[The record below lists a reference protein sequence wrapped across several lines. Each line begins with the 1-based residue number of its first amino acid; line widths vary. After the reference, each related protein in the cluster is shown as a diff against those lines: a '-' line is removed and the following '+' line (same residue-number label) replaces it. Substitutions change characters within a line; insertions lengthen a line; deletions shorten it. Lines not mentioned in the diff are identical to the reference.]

1 MLTEMK
7 QIVVDF
13 GPVRAVDHVDF
24 TVHSGEI
31 VGLLGENGAGKSTL
45 MNVLAGT
52 FPPTEGEILLDGKP
66 VRFHNALQSMER
78 GIRFIHQELNL
89 CNDLRVFENMY
100 LAQEIRLPSGM
111 LNQKEM
117 ARRAGE
123 VFQRMNVEI
132 DPWMLVE
139 DLQVADKQLVEI
151 ARALLFQCDLIIMD
165 EPTTALS
172 NKEIDNLFVIMRQL
186 KEQGVGFI
194 YISHKM
200 PEIFEICDTYSVLR
214 DGCLIGSGR
223 IADVDEKQV
232 TEMMIGRSLADD
244 DFDHKPCYAGDEIA
258 YRAQGLSGDLFEDI
272 SFELRKGEI
281 LAFTGLQSS
290 GKDQLADA
298 LFGVIPH
305 TGTLTHGSQV
315 MEDGIHRYMKSGV
328 AMVPRNR
335 KERGIHN
342 DLSIYDNLSM
352 GFFNTLMKKLLIVPR
367 EEKQRYQREKERLA
381 IKTDNPENPI
391 TSLSGGNQQK
401 VILGRWLETGAD
413 VLIFDNPTQ
422 GIDVGTKFEIYHLL
436 IRLAQQGKS
445 ILLFSSEFP
454 EIRKV
459 ADRCVILY
467 KGKINKVLE
476 RSEMNESDMMYY
488 STGANL
494 EMNHQ
499 DAAPADKGEE

>member
-24 TVHSGEI
+24 TVPAGEI

-52 FPPTEGEILLDGKP
+52 FPPAQGEILLDGKP
-66 VRFHNALQSMER
+66 VRFHNARQSMEH

-100 LAQEIRLPSGM
+100 LAQELRLPNG
-111 LNQKEM
+111 LLDHKEM

-123 VFQRMNVEI
+123 VFQRMNVDI
-132 DPWMLVE
+132 NPWALVE
-139 DLQVADKQLVEI
+139 DLQVAEKQLVEI
-151 ARALLFQCDLIIMD
+151 ARALLFKCDLIIMD

-172 NKEIDNLFVIMRQL
+172 NKEIENLFVIMRQL
-186 KEQGVGFI
+186 KQQGVGFV

-200 PEIFEICDTYSVLR
+200 PEIFEVCDSYTVLR

-244 DFDHKPCYAGDEIA
+244 DFDHKPSYATEEVA
-258 YRAQGLSGDLFEDI
+258 FEAENLSGELFADI
-272 SFELRKGEI
+272 TFQLHKGEI

-298 LFGVIPH
+298 LFGVSPH
-305 TGTLTHGSQV
+305 TGSLRCEGRELNGS
-315 MEDGIHRYMKSGV
+315 IRKYMKSGV

-342 DLSIYDNLSM
+342 DLSIYDNTSM
-352 GFFNTLMKKLLIVPR
+352 GFLNTLMKKLLISPK
-367 EEKQRYQREKERLA
+367 EEKQRYQRQKELLA
-381 IKTDNPENPI
+381 IKADNPENPI

-401 VILGRWLETGAD
+401 VILGRWLETGAN

-459 ADRCVILY
+459 ADRCIILY
-467 KGKINKVLE
+467 QGKINRVLD
-476 RSEMNESDMMYY
+476 RDEMNESDMMYY

-494 EMNHQ
+494 EMAHN
-499 DAAPADKGEE
+499 APADKGEE